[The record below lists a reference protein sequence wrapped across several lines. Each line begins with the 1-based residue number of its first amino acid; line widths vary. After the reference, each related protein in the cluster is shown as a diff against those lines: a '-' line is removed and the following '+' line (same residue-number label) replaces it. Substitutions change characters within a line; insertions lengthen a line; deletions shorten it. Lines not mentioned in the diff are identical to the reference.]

1 MLPSMS
7 ADYIFTFV
15 ISCYGLLAGGALI
28 LALLALVVKT
38 LRLSSRLT
46 NQLGMMIS
54 LGCGCV
60 FAIETAH
67 YLLANCGFSPLAQ
80 TYLPFFSSGLRAALV
95 TYLFSGLLLS
105 VYRYKDIAGEIRTF
119 PSLKIRIWMQPAR
132 KEK

>member
-1 MLPSMS
+1 MS

-28 LALLALVVKT
+28 LALLAL
-38 LRLSSRLT
+38 
-46 NQLGMMIS
+46 
-54 LGCGCV
+54 
-60 FAIETAH
+60 ETAH

-80 TYLPFFSSGLRAALV
+80 TYLPFFSCGLRAALV

-105 VYRYKDIAGEIRTF
+105 VYRYKDIAGEIRAF